1 MNDTIELPEELS
13 KLEIDIGPLRMI
25 CEDYMDAVSTN
36 KYVDDDL
43 EHYIF
48 ECAMETLY
56 GGDVWDYINS
66 KLK

>member
-1 MNDTIELPEELS
+1 MNDTIERPDELS
-13 KLEIDIGPLRMI
+13 RPEIDIDPLRMI
-25 CEDYMDAVSTN
+25 CEDYMDAISTN

-56 GGDVWDYINS
+56 GDDVWDYINS
-66 KLK
+66 KMK

>member
-1 MNDTIELPEELS
+1 MNDTIERPEELS
-13 KLEIDIGPLRMI
+13 KLEIDIDPLRMI

-56 GGDVWDYINS
+56 GDDVWDYINS
-66 KLK
+66 KMK

>member
-1 MNDTIELPEELS
+1 
-13 KLEIDIGPLRMI
+13 
-25 CEDYMDAVSTN
+25 MDAVSTN

-56 GGDVWDYINS
+56 GDDVWDYINS
-66 KLK
+66 KMK